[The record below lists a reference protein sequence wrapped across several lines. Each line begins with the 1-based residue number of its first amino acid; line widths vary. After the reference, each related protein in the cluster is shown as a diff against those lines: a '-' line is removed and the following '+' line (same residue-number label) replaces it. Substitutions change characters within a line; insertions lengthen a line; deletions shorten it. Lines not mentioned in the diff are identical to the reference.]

1 MLPAT
6 AHLLSRTS
14 SVSSVCSDDSRAST
28 DTNTN
33 SLGPADVI
41 VEGPKRT
48 RKRFTSLQLMML
60 EHLYHKVSH
69 PTREQREQLAKD
81 AEISDVRSVTVW
93 FQNKRQTDRRLHRQL
108 SEPATIP
115 FNLQPFSSPAP
126 STLLP
131 PSSPFSNASGKTI
144 HTVRARTL
152 SSASIASSAS
162 MASLTASTITTGRK
176 RERGPESERRH
187 VRQKPSRHLSLDAIA
202 ARTERPVL
210 IPRTPPQCIASSS
223 SPARVRTPEP
233 SSEDGSCAGGGRD
246 VDAGSKALWENMQS
260 SPAAP
265 DPAPRSERELVRYG
279 RRRYTLE
286 YACARE
292 MLGGK
297 VRGKGKEKRKPEMS
311 KHSSKEGHGGDG
323 DVFRSMPIPVKKGK
337 GLDTCAE
344 GAKEGEDDDQEIPV
358 LEWDIDAL
366 GDTDTE
372 GVPSEAITPSS
383 SFGIGEL
390 SVADKGEDEKEN
402 RSSRSAP
409 DEGDPQAARKTEGS
423 RDEEDL
429 MDVAYVLCGLS
440 QRC

>member
-1 MLPAT
+1 MLPVA

-14 SVSSVCSDDSRAST
+14 STSSVCSNDSRASI

-60 EHLYHKVSH
+60 EHLYHKASH

-115 FNLQPFSSPAP
+115 FNTHCFSSPAP

-131 PSSPFSNASGKTI
+131 PSSPFSDASGKTI

-152 SSASIASSAS
+152 SSASIASSTS
-162 MASLTASTITTGRK
+162 MSSLTPSTIASGRK
-176 RERGPESERRH
+176 RERGHESEWRH

-223 SPARVRTPEP
+223 SPARLRTPEP
-233 SSEDGSCAGGGRD
+233 PSEDGSC
-246 VDAGSKALWENMQS
+246 S
-260 SPAAP
+260 SPPAP
-265 DPAPRSERELVRYG
+265 DPARRSERDLVRYG
-279 RRRYTLE
+279 KRRYTLE

-297 VRGKGKEKRKPEMS
+297 ARGKGREKRKPEMS
-311 KHSSKEGHGGDG
+311 KHSSKGGHREDG
-323 DVFRSMPIPVKKGK
+323 DVFRSLPIPAKKGK
-337 GLDTCAE
+337 GLDTCAK
-344 GAKEGEDDDQEIPV
+344 GANDGEDDDQEIPV
-358 LEWDIDAL
+358 LEWDLDAL

-383 SFGIGEL
+383 SFGMGEL

-402 RSSRSAP
+402 RSKGSGTGEDNS
-409 DEGDPQAARKTEGS
+409 QTVRKTHDS
-423 RDEEDL
+423 REEDL